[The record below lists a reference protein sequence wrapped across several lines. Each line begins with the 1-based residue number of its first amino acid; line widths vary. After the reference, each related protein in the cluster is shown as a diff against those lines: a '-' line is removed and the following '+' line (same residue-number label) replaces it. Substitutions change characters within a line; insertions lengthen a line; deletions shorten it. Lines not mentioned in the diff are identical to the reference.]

1 MATGQN
7 YDFNENGIHR
17 ISKTFHFA
25 PALALTIGW

>member
-17 ISKTFHFA
+17 ISKIFRFA
-25 PALALTIGW
+25 PAFALITGW